1 MKTAAPPAHSRIL
14 ILDFG
19 SQYTQV
25 IARRIRELQV
35 YSEIVPFNISAQEVV
50 DLAPNGIILSGGP
63 ASVYEKGAPQ
73 IDPKIF
79 TLGIPVLG
87 ICYGLMQ
94 MAHHLGGQVVFSGRR
109 EYGAGM
115 LQIINGSQLFDGL
128 GPQLDVWNSHGDE
141 VTALPKG
148 FRAAARTDGCDFAAV
163 EDPQR
168 KLYGLQFH
176 PEVAHTPR
184 GKEILQN
191 FVYHICHCTMDW
203 TMGSFIEEACDRVR
217 RQVGEAKVV
226 LGLSG
231 GVDSSVTAALL
242 HKAIGDQLTCIF
254 VNNGLL
260 RAREEEVVQRVF
272 GENFH
277 VRLKYVDAS
286 DSFLSKLR
294 GVTEPEQKRKIIGNE
309 FIKVFQ
315 HATEELLAEDRQN
328 RGTGFQPVNNKNTGK
343 MPVPQYKF
351 LAQGT
356 LYPDVIESV
365 SIDGNP
371 AQVIKTH
378 HNVGGLPDKMHFE
391 LVEPLRQLF
400 KDEVRQAGLQ
410 LGLPKEIVY
419 RQPFP
424 GPGLAVRIIGEVTP
438 ERLSI
443 LRAADTVVQSEMES
457 ADWYYKVWQSFAV
470 LLPVQTVGVM
480 GDQRTYENTIALRIV
495 ESQDGM
501 TADWVRVPYEL
512 LARISS
518 RISNEVKGVNRVV
531 YDISS
536 KPPSTIEWE

>member
-1 MKTAAPPAHSRIL
+1 VKTAAPSAHSRIL

-25 IARRIRELQV
+25 IARRIRECQV
-35 YSEIVPFNISAQEVV
+35 YSEIVRFDTPASEIAK
-50 DLAPNGIILSGGP
+50 LKPNGLILSGGP
-63 ASVYEKGAPQ
+63 ASVYDDGAPN
-73 IDPKIF
+73 IDPQIF
-79 TLGIPVLG
+79 ALGIPVLG
-87 ICYGLMQ
+87 ICYGMQ
-94 MAHHLGGQVVFSGRR
+94 LMAHHLGGQVEFSARR
-109 EYGAGM
+109 EYGPGM
-115 LQIINGSQLFDGL
+115 LRVTNSSQLFDGI
-128 GPQLDVWNSHGDE
+128 GEQIDIWSSHGDK
-141 VTALPKG
+141 VTALPVG
-148 FRAAARTDGCDFAAV
+148 FRAAARSENSQFGAI
-163 EDPQR
+163 EDPER

-191 FVYHICHCTMDW
+191 FVYHICHCAMDW
-203 TMGSFIEEACDRVR
+203 TMGSFIEEACARIR
-217 RQVGEAKVV
+217 EQVGDQKVV

-260 RAREEEVVQRVF
+260 RSREEEIVQRVF

-286 DSFLSKLR
+286 KRFLAVLK
-294 GVTEPEQKRKIIGNE
+294 GVTDPETKRKNIGSE

-315 HATEELLAEDRQN
+315 HATEELLEEDRRN
-328 RGTGFQPVNNKNTGK
+328 GVRKHGG
-343 MPVPQYKF
+343 YKF

-365 SIDGNP
+365 SIEGNP
-371 AQVIKTH
+371 AQVIKSH
-378 HNVGGLPDKMHFE
+378 HNVGGLPEKMHFA
-391 LVEPLRQLF
+391 LVEPVRQLF

-424 GPGLAVRIIGEVTP
+424 GPGLAVRVLGEVTP

-443 LRAADTVVQSEMES
+443 LREADTIVVSEMES
-457 ADWYYKVWQSFAV
+457 SDWYYRVWQSFAV
-470 LLPVQTVGVM
+470 LLPVRSVGVM
-480 GDQRTYENTIALRIV
+480 GDQRTYENTIVLRIV
-495 ESQDGM
+495 ESLDGM
-501 TADWVRVPYEL
+501 TADWVRLPYEL
-512 LARISS
+512 LARISA
-518 RISNEVKGVNRVV
+518 RISNEVKGVNRVC

>member
-1 MKTAAPPAHSRIL
+1 MKTAAPPKHSKIL

-35 YSEIVPFNISAQEVV
+35 YSEVVPFNLPIAEIKKI
-50 DLAPNGIILSGGP
+50 APNGIILSGGP
-63 ASVYEKGAPQ
+63 SSVYDKGAPQ
-73 IDPKIF
+73 IDKEIF
-79 TLGIPVLG
+79 SAGIPVLG

-94 MAHHLGGQVVFSGRR
+94 MAHHLGGEVVFTGRR
-109 EYGAGM
+109 EYGAGT
-115 LQIINGSQLFDGL
+115 LQITNGSQLFDGL
-128 GPQLDVWNSHGDE
+128 GNQLDVWNSHGDE
-141 VTALPKG
+141 VTTLPKG
-148 FRAAARTDGCDFAAV
+148 FQTAGRTESSNFAAV
-163 EDPQR
+163 EDRQR

-191 FVYHICHCTMDW
+191 FVYHICHCAMDW
-203 TMGSFIEEACDRVR
+203 TMGSFIEEACERIRD
-217 RQVGEAKVV
+217 QVGGENVV

-286 DSFLSKLR
+286 ERFLTKLH
-294 GVTEPEQKRKIIGNE
+294 GIVDPEQKRKIIGNE
-309 FIKVFQ
+309 FIAVFED
-315 HATEELLAEDRQN
+315 AIVDLAKHDHQKEFR
-328 RGTGFQPVNNKNTGK
+328 
-343 MPVPQYKF
+343 F

-365 SIDGNP
+365 SIKGP
-371 AQVIKTH
+371 AAVIKSH
-378 HNVGGLPDKMHFE
+378 HNVGGLPEKMHFE
-391 LVEPLRQLF
+391 LVEPVRQLF
-400 KDEVRQAGLQ
+400 KDEVRQVGLQ

-424 GPGLAVRIIGEVTP
+424 GPGLAVRILGEVTP

-443 LRAADTVVQSEMES
+443 LREADTIVESEMEA

-470 LLPVQTVGVM
+470 LLPVRSVGVM

-495 ESQDGM
+495 ESLDGM

-531 YDISS
+531 FDISS

>member
-1 MKTAAPPAHSRIL
+1 MMTDRAAHSKIL

-35 YSEIVPFNISAQEVV
+35 YSEIVRFDISANQIV
-50 DLAPNGIILSGGP
+50 DLAPKGLILSGGP
-63 ASVYEKGAPQ
+63 ASVYDKGAPLGDPQ
-73 IDPKIF
+73 IF
-79 TLGIPVLG
+79 SLGIPVLG
-87 ICYGLMQ
+87 IFYGMQLM
-94 MAHHLGGQVVFSGRR
+94 AYHLRGQVEFSARR
-109 EYGAGM
+109 EYGPGILHAAER
-115 LQIINGSQLFDGL
+115 SPLFDGL
-128 GPQLDVWNSHGDE
+128 AEQIDVWSSQGDKL
-141 VTALPKG
+141 TALPPG
-148 FRAAARTDGCDFAAV
+148 FRAIARTENSDFAAI
-163 EDPQR
+163 EDRDR

-191 FVYHICHCTMDW
+191 FVYHICHCSMDW
-203 TMGSFIEEACDRVR
+203 TMGSFIEEACTRIR
-217 RQVGEAKVV
+217 RQVGNEKVL

-260 RAREEEVVQRVF
+260 RAREEEMVQRVF

-277 VRLKYVDAS
+277 IKLKYVDAS
-286 DSFLSKLR
+286 ERFLSKLL
-294 GVTEPEQKRKIIGNE
+294 GIVDPEQKRKIIGNE
-309 FIKVFQ
+309 FIRVFEDAIVDL
-315 HATEELLAEDRQN
+315 ATDGSPITDHEFR
-328 RGTGFQPVNNKNTGK
+328 
-343 MPVPQYKF
+343 F

-356 LYPDVIESV
+356 LYPDVIESI
-365 SIDGNP
+365 SIEGNP
-371 AQVIKTH
+371 AQVIKSH
-378 HNVGGLPDKMHFE
+378 HNVGGLPEKMHFQ
-391 LVEPLRQLF
+391 LVEPVRQLF
-400 KDEVRQAGLQ
+400 NDEVRQAGLQ

-424 GPGLAVRIIGEVTP
+424 GPGLAVRILGEVTP

-443 LRAADTVVQSEMES
+443 LREADTIVQSEMEA
-457 ADWYYKVWQSFAV
+457 ADWYYRVWQSFAV

-512 LARISS
+512 LARISN
-518 RISNEVKGVNRVV
+518 RICNEVKGVNRVV
-531 YDISS
+531 FDISS

>member
-1 MKTAAPPAHSRIL
+1 MKTVASSAHSRIL

-25 IARRIRELQV
+25 IARRIRECQV
-35 YSEIVPFNISAQEVV
+35 YSEIVPFDTPASEVAR
-50 DLAPNGIILSGGP
+50 LKPNGLILSGGP
-63 ASVYEKGAPQ
+63 ASVYDKGAPHVN
-73 IDPKIF
+73 PEIF
-79 TLGIPVLG
+79 SLGIPVLG
-87 ICYGLMQ
+87 ICYGMQLM
-94 MAHHLGGQVVFSGRR
+94 ADHLGGEVEFSARR
-109 EYGAGM
+109 EYGPGM
-115 LQIINGSQLFDGL
+115 LRITNSSQLFEGL
-128 GPQLDVWNSHGDE
+128 GEQIDIWSSHGDK
-141 VTALPKG
+141 VTTLPAG
-148 FRAAARTDGCDFAAV
+148 FRTAARTENSDFAAI
-163 EDPQR
+163 ENPER

-191 FVYHICHCTMDW
+191 FVYHICHCAMDW
-203 TMGSFIEEACDRVR
+203 TMGSFIEEACARIR
-217 RQVGEAKVV
+217 KQVGDQKVV

-260 RAREEEVVQRVF
+260 RSREEEIVQRVF

-286 DSFLSKLR
+286 KRFLALLK
-294 GVTEPEQKRKIIGNE
+294 GVTDPETKRKRIGNE

-315 HATEELLAEDRQN
+315 HATEELLEEDR
-328 RGTGFQPVNNKNTGK
+328 KNGARK
-343 MPVPQYKF
+343 HGGYKF

-365 SIDGNP
+365 SIEDNP
-371 AQVIKTH
+371 GQVIKSH
-378 HNVGGLPDKMHFE
+378 HNVGGLPEKMHFE
-391 LVEPLRQLF
+391 LVEPVRQLF

-424 GPGLAVRIIGEVTP
+424 GPGLAVRILGEVTP

-443 LRAADTVVQSEMES
+443 LREADTIVQSEMEAS
-457 ADWYYKVWQSFAV
+457 DWYYKVWQSFAV
-470 LLPVQTVGVM
+470 LLPVQSVGVM
-480 GDQRTYENTIALRIV
+480 GDQRTYENTVVLRIV

-501 TADWVRVPYEL
+501 TADWVRLPYEL
-512 LARISS
+512 LARISA
-518 RISNEVKGVNRVV
+518 RISNEVKGVNRIC

>member
-1 MKTAAPPAHSRIL
+1 MKTAAPPKHSKIL

-35 YSEIVPFNISAQEVV
+35 YSEVVPF
-50 DLAPNGIILSGGP
+50 DLPAAEIKNLNPNGIILSGGP
-63 ASVYEKGAPQ
+63 ASVYDKGAPQ
-73 IDPKIF
+73 IDPGIF
-79 TLGIPVLG
+79 SLGIPVLG

-94 MAHHLGGQVVFSGRR
+94 MARHLGGQVVFTGRR

-115 LQIINGSQLFDGL
+115 LHITDGSQLFDGL
-128 GPQLDVWNSHGDE
+128 GNQLDVWNSHGDE

-148 FRAAARTDGCDFAAV
+148 FQAAGRTESSNFAAV
-163 EDPQR
+163 EDRQR

-191 FVYHICHCTMDW
+191 FVFHICGCSMDW
-203 TMGSFIEEACDRVR
+203 TMGSFIEEACERVR
-217 RQVGEAKVV
+217 RQVGDQKVV

-260 RAREEEVVQRVF
+260 RSHEEEMVQRVF

-277 VRLKYVDAS
+277 VRLKYVEAADR
-286 DSFLSKLR
+286 FLKLLE
-294 GVTEPEQKRKIIGNE
+294 GVTDPETKRKIIGNE
-309 FIKVFQ
+309 FVQVFE
-315 HATEELLAEDRQN
+315 HATEELLAEDRAN
-328 RGTGFQPVNNKNTGK
+328 GTGEHGG
-343 MPVPQYKF
+343 YHF

-365 SIDGNP
+365 SIGGNP
-371 AQVIKTH
+371 AEVIKSH
-378 HNVGGLPDKMHFE
+378 HNVGGLPEKMHFE
-391 LVEPLRQLF
+391 LVEPVRQLF
-400 KDEVRQAGLQ
+400 KDEVRQAGLH

-424 GPGLAVRIIGEVTP
+424 GPGLAVRTLGEVTP
-438 ERLSI
+438 ERLRI
-443 LRAADTVVQSEMES
+443 LRDADTIVQSEMEAS
-457 ADWYYKVWQSFAV
+457 DWYYRVWQSFAV

-480 GDQRTYENTIALRIV
+480 GDQRTYDYTVALRIV

-501 TADWVRVPYEL
+501 TADWVRLPYEL
-512 LARISS
+512 LARLSNPIV
-518 RISNEVKGVNRVV
+518 NEVKGVNRIV
-531 YDISS
+531 YDIST

>member
-1 MKTAAPPAHSRIL
+1 MSNKSTHSKIL
-14 ILDFG
+14 TLVSG
-19 SQYTQV
+19 SKYTQV
-25 IARRIRELQV
+25 IARESGGCRL
-35 YSEIVPFNISAQEVV
+35 YWEIIVSNTAAADVAGSKPKG
-50 DLAPNGIILSGGP
+50 LILSGGP
-63 ASVYEKGAPQ
+63 ASVYDKGAPQ

-79 TLGIPVLG
+79 SLGVPVLG
-87 ICYGLMQ
+87 ICYGLML
-94 MAHHLGGQVVFSGRR
+94 MANHLGGRVVFSGRR
-109 EYGAGM
+109 EYGAGV
-115 LQIINGSQLFDGL
+115 LHIKNGSELLGGL
-128 GPQLDVWNSHGDE
+128 GEHLDVWNSHGDE

-148 FRAAARTDGCDFAAV
+148 FRIAGTTEGCDFAAV

-184 GKEILQN
+184 GREILQN
-191 FVYHICHCTMDW
+191 FLFHICHCAMDW
-203 TMGSFIEEACDRVR
+203 TMGSFIEEACARVR
-217 RQVGEAKVV
+217 KQVGDQKVV

-260 RAREEEVVQRVF
+260 RAREEEIVQRVF

-286 DSFLSKLR
+286 ERFLSLLR
-294 GVTEPEQKRKIIGNE
+294 DVIDPEEKRKIIGNE

-315 HATEELLAEDRQN
+315 HATEELLAEDRKD
-328 RGTGFQPVNNKNTGK
+328 GAGAHGG
-343 MPVPQYKF
+343 YKF

-365 SIDGNP
+365 AIGGNP

-391 LVEPLRQLF
+391 LVEPVRQLF

-424 GPGLAVRIIGEVTP
+424 GPGLAVRILGEVTP

-443 LRAADTVVQSEMES
+443 LREADTIVQSEMEA

-512 LARISS
+512 LARISN
-518 RISNEVKGVNRVV
+518 RIVNEVKGGNRVC
-531 YDISS
+531 YDIST
-536 KPPSTIEWE
+536 KPPSTTEWE

>member
-1 MKTAAPPAHSRIL
+1 MKTAAPSTHSRIL

-25 IARRIRELQV
+25 IARRVRELQV
-35 YSEIVPFNISAQEVV
+35 YSEIVRFNTPAAEIAK
-50 DLAPNGIILSGGP
+50 LKPKGLILSGGP
-63 ASVYEKGAPQ
+63 ASVYDKDAPHL
-73 IDPKIF
+73 DPEIF
-79 TLGIPVLG
+79 SLGVPVLG
-87 ICYGLMQ
+87 ICYGMQ
-94 MAHHLGGQVVFSGRR
+94 LMAHHLGGQVEFSPRR
-109 EYGAGM
+109 EYGPGM
-115 LQIINGSQLFDGL
+115 LHVTNSSRLFEGIGVQIDIWS
-128 GPQLDVWNSHGDE
+128 SHGDK
-141 VTALPKG
+141 VTSLPAG
-148 FRAAARTDGCDFAAV
+148 FRAAARTENSPFAAI

-168 KLYGLQFH
+168 KLYALQFH

-203 TMGSFIEEACDRVR
+203 TMGSFIEEACSRIR
-217 RQVGEAKVV
+217 EQVGDQKVV

-242 HKAIGDQLTCIF
+242 HRAIGEQLTCIF

-260 RAREEEVVQRVF
+260 RSREEEIVQRVF

-286 DSFLSKLR
+286 ERFLALLK
-294 GVTEPEQKRKIIGNE
+294 GVTDPETKRKIIGNE

-315 HATEELLAEDRQN
+315 HATEELLEEDR
-328 RGTGFQPVNNKNTGK
+328 KNDARKHGG
-343 MPVPQYKF
+343 YKF

-365 SIDGNP
+365 SIEGNP
-371 AQVIKTH
+371 SQVIKSH
-378 HNVGGLPDKMHFE
+378 HNVGGLPEKMHFE
-391 LVEPLRQLF
+391 LVEPVRQLF

-410 LGLPKEIVY
+410 LGLPKEVVY

-424 GPGLAVRIIGEVTP
+424 GPGLAVRILGEVTP

-443 LRAADTVVQSEMES
+443 LREADTIVVSEMES
-457 ADWYYKVWQSFAV
+457 SDWYYRVWQSFAV
-470 LLPVQTVGVM
+470 LLPVRSVGVM
-480 GDQRTYENTIALRIV
+480 GDQRTYENTIVLRIV

-501 TADWVRVPYEL
+501 TADWVRLPYEL
-512 LARISS
+512 LARISA
-518 RISNEVKGVNRVV
+518 RISNEVKGVNRVC

>member
-1 MKTAAPPAHSRIL
+1 MKTAAPPKHSKIL

-35 YSEIVPFNISAQEVV
+35 YSEVVPF
-50 DLAPNGIILSGGP
+50 DLPAAEIKNLNPNGIILSGGP
-63 ASVYEKGAPQ
+63 ASVYDKGAPQ
-73 IDPKIF
+73 IDPEIF
-79 TLGIPVLG
+79 SLGIPVLG

-94 MAHHLGGQVVFSGRR
+94 MAHHLGGQVVFTGRR

-115 LQIINGSQLFDGL
+115 LHITNGSQLLDGL
-128 GPQLDVWNSHGDE
+128 GNQLDVWNSHGDE

-148 FRAAARTDGCDFAAV
+148 FLAAGRTESSDFAAV
-163 EDPQR
+163 EDRQR

-191 FVYHICHCTMDW
+191 FAYHICHCAMDW
-203 TMGSFIEEACDRVR
+203 TMGSFIEEACERVR
-217 RQVGEAKVV
+217 RQVGDEKVV

-260 RAREEEVVQRVF
+260 RAREEEIVQRVF

-277 VRLKYVDAS
+277 VRLKYVDATKR
-286 DSFLSKLR
+286 FLTALKD
-294 GVTEPEQKRKIIGNE
+294 VTEPEQKRKIIGNE
-309 FIKVFQ
+309 FIAVFQ
-315 HATEELLAEDRQN
+315 HATEELLAQDQQRKA
-328 RGTGFQPVNNKNTGK
+328 RKLATASPSGGGHGH
-343 MPVPQYKF
+343 YKF

-365 SIDGNP
+365 SIGGNP
-371 AQVIKTH
+371 AGVIKSH
-378 HNVGGLPDKMHFE
+378 HNVGGLPEKMHFE
-391 LVEPLRQLF
+391 LVEPVRQLF
-400 KDEVRQAGLQ
+400 KDEVRQVGLQ

-424 GPGLAVRIIGEVTP
+424 GPGLAVRILGEVTP

-443 LRAADTVVQSEMES
+443 LREADTIVQSEMEAS
-457 ADWYYKVWQSFAV
+457 DWYYRVWQSFAV
-470 LLPVQTVGVM
+470 LLPIQTVGVM
-480 GDQRTYENTIALRIV
+480 GDQRTYENTVALRIV

-501 TADWVRVPYEL
+501 TADWVRLPYEL

-518 RISNEVKGVNRVV
+518 RISNEVEGVNRVV